1 MQDHLAGAFALVR
14 AVADRPDPLEQVT
27 VGVLAQA
34 IGVTTSS
41 ASRTAAAW
49 QETGMLAPAEGY
61 GAYRLGPR
69 AVALSGRAAA
79 PDATAVDFA
88 LTWLAAVTGE
98 TASLVAPAPGGP
110 RVVATVLSH
119 WTVHVGARVGDAV
132 DPAGAAATALRPSPA
147 GRSVSRALCRS
158 AGDEHDAFAVA
169 VHDAAGQAVA
179 ALVVQVPSLRSGQVG
194 PVAER
199 ILGQARR
206 RLETGLV
213 RPRTADPSPV
223 TADDGSRLGL
233 ATAVLEQVCTRRVA
247 SVRDLASRLGR
258 RPERVQRVVGG
269 AVAAGLVELVDD
281 GTAVRPTWYLHG
293 WHRAVTAA
301 VLAGRVGQVVAD
313 AAREAGTTAYLT
325 VRRGSRSVTVAEAFG
340 NGALST
346 QSWLARPAQMFGA
359 DGGAL
364 LVMDFDDQQIAAVL
378 PSRAV
383 VTARH
388 TPRDLDAFLRE
399 VQRARSDGRLVLD
412 GFAEEGLTSVAA
424 PVHGAAGT
432 VVAAACLVGPGQRLA
447 ASLDHTTAV
456 ADRFAAAVSALL
468 AAPGH

>member
-1 MQDHLAGAFALVR
+1 MQDHLGGAFALLR
-14 AVADRPDPLEQVT
+14 AVADRPDPTEPVT

-34 IGVTTSS
+34 VRVTTSS

-49 QETGMLAPAEGY
+49 QEVGMLAPAAGY
-61 GAYRLGPR
+61 GAYQLGRR

-79 PDATAVDFA
+79 PEAPTVDFV

-98 TASLVAPAPGGP
+98 TASLVAPAPGGA
-110 RVVATVLSH
+110 RVVAAVLSN
-119 WTVHVGARVGDAV
+119 WTVHVGARVGDGV
-132 DPAGAAATALRPSPA
+132 DPAGAAAAALRPPPA
-147 GRSVSRALCRS
+147 GRAASRGMTRS
-158 AGDEHDAFAVA
+158 AGPEHEEFAVA
-169 VHDAAGQAVA
+169 VHDATGRAVA
-179 ALVVQVPSLRSGQVG
+179 ALVVQVPALRAAQVT

-206 RLETGLV
+206 RLETAAV
-213 RPRTADPSPV
+213 RAPAVPRHPV
-223 TADDGSRLGL
+223 PADDGSRLGV
-233 ATAVLEQVCTRRVA
+233 AAAVLEQVCRQRTEPL
-247 SVRDLASRLGR
+247 RDLASRLGL
-258 RPERVQRVVGG
+258 RPERVERVIAG
-269 AVAAGLVELVDD
+269 AAAAGLVDPVDD
-281 GTAVRPTWYLHG
+281 GTAARPTWYLHG

-301 VLAGRVGQVVAD
+301 VLTGRVGPLVAD
-313 AAREAGTTAYLT
+313 AAREAGATAYLT

-364 LVMDFDDQQIAAVL
+364 LVMDFDDRQIAAVL

-399 VQRARSDGRLVLD
+399 VRRARDDGRLVLD

-424 PVHGAAGT
+424 PVRCAAGT
-432 VVAAACLVGPGQRLA
+432 VVAAACLVGPGSRLT
-447 ASLDHTTAV
+447 ASLAYTTAV
-456 ADRFAAAVSALL
+456 ADRFAAAVSEKLV
-468 AAPGH
+468 APDR